1 MGIRIRE
8 SAMQEKMTRREMM
21 GAGVLLAGGVCC
33 GCRTAASS
41 VTPRATCC
49 STPDV
54 EPESVTFGPGGLTI
68 DLLQAPSLRTV
79 GSAAYV
85 VNKDKALE
93 LIVVH
98 AAAGRYSV
106 LSRLCTHGG
115 QVISYNR
122 ARGMLQC
129 NNFNHS
135 IFELNGSVWKGPA
148 EKPLKSYSVVL
159 VADALVI
166 SV

>member
-1 MGIRIRE
+1 ME
-8 SAMQEKMTRREMM
+8 QKMTRREVME
-21 GAGVLLAGGVCC
+21 AGMLLVGGTCC
-33 GCRTAASS
+33 GCRMGDNPAA
-41 VTPRATCC
+41 PRSMCC

-68 DLLQAPSLRTV
+68 DLRKAPSLRGV

-115 QVISYNR
+115 QVVSYNR

-135 IFELNGSVWKGPA
+135 IFELNGGVWKGPA
-148 EKPLKSYSVVL
+148 EKPLRSYPVVL

-166 SV
+166 SI

>member
-1 MGIRIRE
+1 ME
-8 SAMQEKMTRREMM
+8 PKMTRREMM
-21 GAGVLLAGGVCC
+21 EAGALLVGGACC
-33 GCRTAASS
+33 GCRTGDNPAAP
-41 VTPRATCC
+41 PRSLCC
-49 STPDV
+49 STPEV

-68 DLLQAPSLRTV
+68 DLRQAPALRGV
-79 GSAAYV
+79 GNAAYV
-85 VNKDKALE
+85 INKDKALE

-98 AAAGRYSV
+98 AATSRYCV

-115 QVISYNR
+115 QVVSYNR

-148 EKPLKSYSVVL
+148 EKPLTSYPVVL

-166 SV
+166 SI

>member
-1 MGIRIRE
+1 
-8 SAMQEKMTRREMM
+8 MM
-21 GAGVLLAGGVCC
+21 GAGVLLVGGVC
-33 GCRTAASS
+33 GCRTADDPVA
-41 VTPRATCC
+41 PRCTCC
-49 STPDV
+49 STLDV

-68 DLLQAPSLRTV
+68 DLLKAPSLREV
-79 GSAAYV
+79 GNAAYV

-98 AAAGRYSV
+98 AEVNRYCV

-115 QVISYNR
+115 QVISFNR
-122 ARGMLQC
+122 ERGMLQC

-135 IFELNGSVWKGPA
+135 IFELNGNVWKGPA

-159 VADALVI
+159 IQEALVI
-166 SV
+166 SI

>member
-1 MGIRIRE
+1 ME
-8 SAMQEKMTRREMM
+8 PKMTRREMM
-21 GAGVLLAGGVCC
+21 EAGALLVGGACC
-33 GCRTAASS
+33 GCRTGDKPAAA
-41 VTPRATCC
+41 RATCC

-54 EPESVTFGPGGLTI
+54 EPESMTFGSGGLTI
-68 DLLQAPSLRTV
+68 DLRRAPSLRGV

-85 VNKDKALE
+85 VHKDKGLD

-98 AAAGRYSV
+98 AAAGQYCV

-115 QVISYNR
+115 QVVSYNR

-148 EKPLKSYSVVL
+148 EKPLKSYVVVL

-166 SV
+166 SI

>member
-1 MGIRIRE
+1 M
-8 SAMQEKMTRREMM
+8 
-21 GAGVLLAGGVCC
+21 
-33 GCRTAASS
+33 
-41 VTPRATCC
+41 
-49 STPDV
+49 
-54 EPESVTFGPGGLTI
+54 TFGPGGLTI
-68 DLLQAPSLRTV
+68 DLRKAPSLRGV

-85 VNKDKALE
+85 VNKDKSLE

-98 AAAGRYSV
+98 AGANRYSV

-115 QVISYNR
+115 QVVSYNR

-135 IFELNGSVWKGPA
+135 IFEVNGSVWKGPA
-148 EKPLKSYSVVL
+148 EKPLKSYAVVL

-166 SV
+166 SI

>member
-1 MGIRIRE
+1 ME
-8 SAMQEKMTRREMM
+8 PKMTRREMM
-21 GAGVLLAGGVCC
+21 EAGALLVGGACC
-33 GCRTAASS
+33 GCRTADAPAAARS
-41 VTPRATCC
+41 TCC

-68 DLLQAPSLRTV
+68 DLRKAPSLRGV

-98 AAAGRYSV
+98 AGTNRYSV

-115 QVISYNR
+115 QVVSFNR

-135 IFELNGSVWKGPA
+135 IFEVNGNVWKGPA
-148 EKPLKSYSVVL
+148 EKPLKSYAVVL

-166 SV
+166 SI

>member
-1 MGIRIRE
+1 MRHG
-8 SAMQEKMTRREMM
+8 MTRREMIEA
-21 GAGVLLAGGVCC
+21 GALLAGSVC
-33 GCRTAASS
+33 GCRAMSDPAA
-41 VTPRATCC
+41 PRSTCC
-49 STPDV
+49 STPDI
-54 EPESVTFGPGGLTI
+54 EPESVTYGPGGLTI
-68 DLLQAPSLRTV
+68 DLLKAPSLREV

-85 VNKDKALE
+85 VNEARSLQ

-98 AAAGRYSV
+98 AQKHAYCV

-122 ARGMLQC
+122 DRRMLQC

-135 IFELNGSVWKGPA
+135 IFLLDGRVWKGPA
-148 EKPLKSYSVVL
+148 EKPLRSYAVVL